1 MYARTAISSTGIAGH
16 SGMRQAGVCLWAPR
30 RANRAATATS
40 RYMPVTETPV
50 TPYSVSRLTKQSTAP
65 GTPTARVATQGEPKR
80 PSLEKTLLTGSGQ
93 ALSRAEA
100 NRTREFWMTMTMP
113 ALMIARATQRLTKV
127 PTAELD
133 QAVTMELMSPPVSS
147 LMSEAPRVMA
157 ATGTRMITVEM
168 ARVASTVRATLRR
181 GCSSSS
187 ER

>member
-50 TPYSVSRLTKQSTAP
+50 TPYSVSRLTKQRAAP
-65 GTPTARVATQGEPKR
+65 GTPTRRVATQGEPKR
-80 PSLEKTLLTGSGQ
+80 PSRDRPLLTGPGH

-133 QAVTMELMSPPVSS
+133 QAVTMVLMSPPVRADRSG
-147 LMSEAPRVMA
+147 APMVMA
-157 ATGTRMITVEM
+157 ITGTRMMTVEM
-168 ARVASTVRATLRR
+168 ASVART
-181 GCSSSS
+181 
-187 ER
+187 